1 MVGKRVTER
10 EKERE
15 TESGNRRERQDVK
28 HRWRIS
34 SQHDLSCVWRKGNT
48 PGSLERKYALVF
60 LF

>member
-1 MVGKRVTER
+1 MTER

-15 TESGNRRERQDVK
+15 TESGDRRERQDVK